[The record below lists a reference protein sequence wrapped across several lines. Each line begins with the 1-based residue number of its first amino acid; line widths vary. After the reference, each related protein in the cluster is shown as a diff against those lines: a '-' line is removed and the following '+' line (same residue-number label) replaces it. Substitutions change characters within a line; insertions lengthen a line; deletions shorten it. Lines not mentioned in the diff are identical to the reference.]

1 MFFIFLL
8 LGLGVAVMA
17 WATFTVFS
25 SALAKNAQSIEA
37 NLESGFV
44 FVDVRRFLTLYYLAY
59 ALIGVML
66 LITWL
71 NVITILILVVMAA
84 LPHLLIFIFKR
95 KRLEQIE
102 RQLPDALMMIS
113 GALRSGAS
121 LSIAMKQLVDESP
134 KPIKDELGLVL
145 KEQKLGASVDQSFE
159 GLQSRVPL
167 SSVVLAVTTIRIAN
181 ETGGEL
187 AESLSKTADTL
198 RKIEQAEGK
207 IKALT
212 AQGKMQAW
220 VVGAMPLLLML
231 VLSRMEPEAM
241 SQLWTTPAG
250 WIALAA
256 LTVLEFLGMYT
267 ILKIVS
273 IDV

>member
-1 MFFIFLL
+1 MYFIFLL
-8 LGLGVAVMA
+8 LGIGAAVMA
-17 WATFTVFS
+17 WATFTVIS
-25 SALAKNAQSIEA
+25 SALAKNTQSIEA

-44 FVDVRRFLTLYYLAY
+44 FVDVGRFLTLYYLAY
-59 ALIGVML
+59 ALIAATL
-66 LITWL
+66 LIAWL
-71 NVITILILVVMAA
+71 NAITIALLIVMAA
-84 LPHLLIFIFKR
+84 LPHLMIFIFKR

-102 RQLPDALMMIS
+102 HQLPDALMMIS

-121 LSIAMKQLVDESP
+121 LGIAMKQLVDESP
-134 KPIKDELGLVL
+134 RPIKDELGLVL

-241 SQLWTTPAG
+241 GQLWTTPAG